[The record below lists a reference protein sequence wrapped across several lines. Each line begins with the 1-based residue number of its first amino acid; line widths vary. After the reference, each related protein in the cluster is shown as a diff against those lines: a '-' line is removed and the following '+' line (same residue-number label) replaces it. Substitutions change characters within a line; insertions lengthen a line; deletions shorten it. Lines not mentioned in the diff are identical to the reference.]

1 MRRGCGAAILAFQKR
16 GQIEYNRA
24 VQLLFVAPSR
34 IHALPRVLNPSPSCL
49 RQMAWA
55 GPLLLV
61 LAAYLSSAS
70 AANDATTDAVSVRP
84 RNAHPRPR
92 NSTLAKPPQVGRQ
105 TPTELTPAPSF
116 LLHTQSEDLLSFI
129 TMGAGLSDN
138 WLWAGYGCGAACW
151 AYCQLTMSIAFTTN

>member
-92 NSTLAKPPQVGRQ
+92 NSTNASLNRRKLAAKPLQSSPQPQASCCTRRAK
-105 TPTELTPAPSF
+105 TCC
-116 LLHTQSEDLLSFI
+116 LS
-129 TMGAGLSDN
+129 
-138 WLWAGYGCGAACW
+138 
-151 AYCQLTMSIAFTTN
+151 